1 MDGDLPGTLNF
12 ADRTLDSCVNERSQ
26 LFHVIRSSTYFAGI
40 IHGTITTEGHMGRS
54 QSTWLGFLTFLPLLS
69 AAQQPVPVS
78 EQTSNHHMIQPAALG
93 PGFTQTSATQPAVPQ
108 PRTPPTAAPAAF
120 EVSTVKL
127 NKSGS
132 GSSGSNFNNGRF
144 TATNIQL
151 KNLMEYS
158 AYGIPQP
165 RILGGPKWLD
175 SERFDIEA
183 KLESAAAERLKTLSR
198 DQRRAEMQAMF
209 QQLLADR
216 FKIAVHWEMRELP
229 VYALVAAKNGPILQE
244 SKNAPGDAGTSSGDG
259 QFSAKGMTLTE
270 IAEALTQ
277 ELSRE
282 LGRVVIDKTGI
293 QGRYDIA
300 LKWTPETGTD
310 AARSG
315 TDSSTSK
322 SDAGPSIFTALK
334 EQVGL
339 KLESARGP
347 VKVLVI
353 DHAEMPTEN

>member
-1 MDGDLPGTLNF
+1 MLNQREFCVIVPDMGATRAGRRDAFIGTALF
-12 ADRTLDSCVNERSQ
+12 VAISLTTPTLAQ
-26 LFHVIRSSTYFAGI
+26 
-40 IHGTITTEGHMGRS
+40 TTA
-54 QSTWLGFLTFLPLLS
+54 TT
-69 AAQQPVPVS
+69 
-78 EQTSNHHMIQPAALG
+78 PA
-93 PGFTQTSATQPAVPQ
+93 
-108 PRTPPTAAPAAF
+108 TAAPAAF

-127 NKSGS
+127 NKSGT
-132 GSSGSNFNNGRF
+132 GSSGSNFDNGRF

-183 KLESAAAERLKTLSR
+183 KMESAAAEGLKALSR
-198 DQRRAEMQAMF
+198 DQRRAEIQVMF

-216 FKIAVHWEMRELP
+216 FKLAVHWETRELP
-229 VYALVAAKNGPILQE
+229 VYALVAAKIGPILQE
-244 SKNAPGDAGTSSGDG
+244 SKNAPGESGTSSGDG

-282 LGRVVIDKTGI
+282 LDRVVIDKTEI

-310 AARSG
+310 AASSDA
-315 TDSSTSK
+315 DSSTSK

-334 EQVGL
+334 EQLGL
-339 KLESARGP
+339 KLESAKGP

-353 DHAEMPTEN
+353 DHIEMPTEN

>member
-1 MDGDLPGTLNF
+1 
-12 ADRTLDSCVNERSQ
+12 
-26 LFHVIRSSTYFAGI
+26 
-40 IHGTITTEGHMGRS
+40 MGRT
-54 QSTWLGFLTFLPLLS
+54 QSIWLGFLTLLPLLS
-69 AAQQPVPVS
+69 AAQQPVPAS
-78 EQTSNHHMIQPAALG
+78 EQNSNDRVIQHEALG
-93 PGFTQTSATQPAVPQ
+93 ATQPAVPQ
-108 PRTPPTAAPAAF
+108 PRNPPIAASAAF
-120 EVSTVKL
+120 EVSIVRL

-132 GSSGSNFNNGRF
+132 GNSDSDFKNGRF
-144 TATNIQL
+144 TATNLEL

-158 AYGIPQP
+158 AYGIPQR

-183 KLESAAAERLKTLSR
+183 KMESAAAERLNALSR
-198 DQRRAEMQAMF
+198 DQRRAETQAMF
-209 QQLLADR
+209 QKLLTDR
-216 FKIAVHWEMRELP
+216 FKLAVHWEMRELP

-244 SKNAPGDAGTSSGDG
+244 SKNAPGEAGTSSGNG
-259 QFSAKGMTLTE
+259 QFSAKGMTLPE

-282 LGRVVIDKTGI
+282 LGRVVIDRTGI

-310 AARSG
+310 PGRSG
-315 TDSSTSK
+315 TDSSTSE

-347 VKVLVI
+347 VKILVI

>member
-1 MDGDLPGTLNF
+1 
-12 ADRTLDSCVNERSQ
+12 
-26 LFHVIRSSTYFAGI
+26 
-40 IHGTITTEGHMGRS
+40 MGRS
-54 QSTWLGFLTFLPLLS
+54 QLTWLRFLTLLPLLS
-69 AAQQPVPVS
+69 SAQQPVPVS
-78 EQTSNHHMIQPAALG
+78 EQTSSFHMIQHAALG
-93 PGFTQTSATQPAVPQ
+93 SAFTQAGASQAPVPR
-108 PRTPPTAAPAAF
+108 PFTPPNAAAAAF

-127 NKSGS
+127 DKSGS
-132 GSSGSNFNNGRF
+132 GSSGSNFTNGLF

-183 KLESAAAERLKTLSR
+183 KMESAAAERLETLSR
-198 DQRRAEMQAMF
+198 DQRRAETQAMF
-209 QQLLADR
+209 QRLLADR
-216 FKIAVHWEMRELP
+216 FKLAVHWETRELP
-229 VYALVAAKNGPILQE
+229 VYALVLAKNGPNLPE
-244 SKNAPGDAGTSSGDG
+244 SKNAPGEAGTSSGDG
-259 QFSAKGMTLTE
+259 KFSAKGMTLTD

-282 LGRVVIDKTGI
+282 LGRVVVDKTGI
-293 QGRYDIA
+293 QGRYDIV
-300 LKWTPETGTD
+300 LKWTPVTGTD
-310 AARSG
+310 AASSG
-315 TDSSTSK
+315 TESSTSQA
-322 SDAGPSIFTALK
+322 DAGPSIFTALK

-339 KLESARGP
+339 KLESARAP